1 MEPLDELDD
10 NTSRHDVVEKIIDEL
25 PKIEN
30 KDAMKEILD
39 EYHVADVAEALH
51 ELPDEIQN
59 RVIEFMDPE
68 DQGEILEEANEDDA
82 AEYVEDM
89 PPQKLAEIVGSM
101 PRDEAAD
108 LMNSMT
114 RSRAESILSLLPR
127 EDASEV
133 RELLRYEPDTAGG
146 IMTNDFIQIL
156 PEMKVEQIRELL
168 KKEELEEDSLGTLVV
183 CRSDMKFLGL
193 VSVEDLF
200 AADHDT
206 AAGELVE
213 RATVTVGPNADQE
226 VCAQYMT
233 KYDLPVLPVVDPRRR
248 IIGLITFDDIFDVMD
263 EEASEDMYRMA
274 GVGVGR
280 PLDDGAIVRA
290 FRRLPWFV
298 ISLIGMSI
306 LGFIISRFEV
316 TISKVVAISYF
327 IPAIMGLGGNVGIQA
342 STITVRGIAKG
353 EILFGDLFWLL
364 RREILVGVIIGLFC
378 GTALAFIAGE
388 MTSEDSFLAEELQ
401 IQDDGQV
408 VDEVVIKKEPIRP
421 PFFGVI
427 PRFPVTV
434 GLAMF
439 AGIMGSVIL
448 GTCIP
453 MLCHRLGVDP
463 ALASG
468 PFVTTLIDISTQSLY
483 LILCT
488 YLLIY

>member
-1 MEPLDELDD
+1 MDHLNELENSNRHVVD
-10 NTSRHDVVEKIIDEL
+10 NLIEEL
-25 PKIEN
+25 PKIDN
-30 KDAMKEILD
+30 KGEMKEILD
-39 EYHVADVAEALH
+39 EFHAADVAEALH
-51 ELPDEIQN
+51 ELPEEVQDRI
-59 RVIEFMDPE
+59 IEFMDPE
-68 DQGEILEEANEDDA
+68 EQGEILEEAYEEDA
-82 AEYVEDM
+82 ADYVEDM
-89 PPQKLAEIVGSM
+89 PPQKLAEIVESM

-127 EDASEV
+127 EDAVEV

-146 IMTNDFIQIL
+146 IMTNDFVSIR
-156 PEMKVEQIRELL
+156 PETKVDEVRELIIS
-168 KKEELEEDSLGTLVV
+168 EELEDDALRTLVV
-183 CRSDMKFLGL
+183 CREDMKLLGM
-193 VSVEDLF
+193 VNVEDLF
-200 AADHDT
+200 AAEPGDKVSS
-206 AAGELVE
+206 LME

-226 VCAQYMT
+226 VCARYMT

-280 PLDDGAIVRA
+280 PLDEGAFKRA
-290 FRRLPWFV
+290 FKRLPWFIV
-298 ISLIGMSI
+298 SLIGMSI
-306 LGFIISRFEV
+306 LGFIISQFQV

-353 EILFGDLFWLL
+353 EILFDDLFWLL
-364 RREILVGVIIGLFC
+364 RREILVGLIIGVFC
-378 GTALAFIAGE
+378 GSALAFIAGE
-388 MTSEDSFLAEELQ
+388 LTSGDSFLAS
-401 IQDDGQV
+401 GVQV
-408 VDEVVIKKEPIRP
+408 KDENAEGTVKEVRIEKEPIKP
-421 PFFGVI
+421 PFLGII

-434 GLAMF
+434 GAAMF
-439 AGIMGSVIL
+439 VGIMGSVIL

-453 MLCHRLGVDP
+453 MIFHRFGVDP

-488 YLLIY
+488 YLLLY